1 MRPREQPPPKTLGTE
16 FLMSFPGDS
25 ISHILSSLTLLEE
38 RSVSCATPVGE
49 DSGSWRLPTSG
60 LPPLWDLALCPFAVV
75 SHSHEYDSQ
84 LTLSPV
90 TPLSEPKNLE
100 VVLGNCDMMAT

>member
-1 MRPREQPPPKTLGTE
+1 MCPVRLQWEKTLE
-16 FLMSFPGDS
+16 AGDCPP
-25 ISHILSSLTLLEE
+25 L
-38 RSVSCATPVGE
+38 AF
-49 DSGSWRLPTSG
+49 
-60 LPPLWDLALCPFAVV
+60 PLWDLAFCPFAVV

>member
-16 FLMSFPGDS
+16 FLMSSGGQHFTHIVITHCWRKEVCPVRLQWEKTLEAGDCPP
-25 ISHILSSLTLLEE
+25 L
-38 RSVSCATPVGE
+38 AF
-49 DSGSWRLPTSG
+49 
-60 LPPLWDLALCPFAVV
+60 PLWDLAFCPFAVV